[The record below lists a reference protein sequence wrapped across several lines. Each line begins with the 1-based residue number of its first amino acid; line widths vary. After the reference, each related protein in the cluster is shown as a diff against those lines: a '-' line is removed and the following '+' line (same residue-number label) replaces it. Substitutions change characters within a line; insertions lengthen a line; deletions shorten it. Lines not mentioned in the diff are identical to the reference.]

1 MNKEII
7 ADFYALLKAVGTKFP
22 ETQKMVEQG
31 FNEIKRKYPQINET
45 EVIIAFFFFIL
56 SLIFF
61 FIFNVYFFIF
71 YILLLLDKQ
80 ANKKEN
86 KRRN

>member
-22 ETQKMVEQG
+22 ETQEMVEQG

-45 EVIIAFFFFIL
+45 EVIIAFFYFKFN
-56 SLIFF
+56 IFF
-61 FIFNVYFFIF
+61 YF
-71 YILLLLDKQ
+71 
-80 ANKKEN
+80 
-86 KRRN
+86 